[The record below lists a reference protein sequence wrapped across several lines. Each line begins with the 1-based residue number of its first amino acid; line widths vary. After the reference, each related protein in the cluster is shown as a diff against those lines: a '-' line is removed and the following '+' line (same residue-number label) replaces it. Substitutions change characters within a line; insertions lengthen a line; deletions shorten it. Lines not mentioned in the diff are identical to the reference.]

1 MAKRKRK
8 FIKMRVEEE
17 SVLSRDKLCEKL
29 DRLIENQY
37 RRNLN
42 KLKGSPLCLW
52 QHAGEDRYRLRYY
65 HSYREDMCDTM
76 MTVDIEK
83 GMERC
88 SVHGFIHK
96 PKGIWAC
103 FWGVIASVFIDF
115 LIISWCL
122 LFAESFDLGNALM
135 ISGAVCLV
143 RVYIC
148 VTLLELDRAKVKI
161 LREELNRVIQDR
173 PAPAAYETEGAGY
186 TESSDEPEEPENED
200 TEQEEDD
207 A

>member
-1 MAKRKRK
+1 MAKLKRK

-17 SVLSRDKLCEKL
+17 STLSRDELYAKL
-29 DRLIENQY
+29 DGIIESQY

-52 QHAGEDRYRLRYY
+52 QRAGDDCCKLKYY
-65 HSYREDMCDTM
+65 HSWREDMCDLM
-76 MTVDIEK
+76 MTLYVEK

-96 PKGIWAC
+96 PAGIWAC
-103 FWGVIASVFIDF
+103 FWGVIASVLIDF
-115 LIISWCL
+115 MIITWMI
-122 LFAESFDLGNALM
+122 LFAESFDLGGALM

-148 VTLLELDRAKVKI
+148 AALMELDREKVRI
-161 LREELNRVIQDR
+161 LREELYRVIRDKPGDEYR
-173 PAPAAYETEGAGY
+173 YVETE
-186 TESSDEPEEPENED
+186 D
-200 TEQEEDD
+200 EEDD
-207 A
+207 T

>member
-17 SVLSRDKLCEKL
+17 STLSRDELTAKL
-29 DRLIENQY
+29 DTLIDAQF

-42 KLKGSPLCLW
+42 KLKGSPLLLW
-52 QHAGEDRYRLRYY
+52 QHAGEDCYKLKYY

-96 PKGIWAC
+96 PPAIWAC

-115 LIISWCL
+115 LILSWL
-122 LFAESFDLGNALM
+122 VLFGENFDLSHGLM

-148 VTLLELDRAKVKI
+148 TALIELDREKVRI
-161 LREELNRVIQDR
+161 LREELYRVIRDK
-173 PAPAAYETEGAGY
+173 PGAVM
-186 TESSDEPEEPENED
+186 PENFADED
-200 TEQEEDD
+200 EEGDESN

>member
-17 SVLSRDKLCEKL
+17 STLSRDELNSKL
-29 DRLIENQY
+29 DALIDSQY

-52 QHAGEDRYRLRYY
+52 QHAGEDCFKLRYY
-65 HSYREDMCDTM
+65 HSYREDMCDMM
-76 MTVDIEK
+76 MTIDVEK

-96 PKGIWAC
+96 PAGIWAC

-115 LIISWCL
+115 LVLSWLL
-122 LFAESFDLGNALM
+122 LFTESFDLSKGLM
-135 ISGAVCLV
+135 VSGAICLV

-148 VTLLELDRAKVKI
+148 LALLELDRNKVKI
-161 LREELNRVIQDR
+161 LREELYRVIRDK
-173 PAPAAYETEGAGY
+173 PAEKTA
-186 TESSDEPEEPENED
+186 ED
-200 TEQEEDD
+200 EEDD
-207 A
+207 T

>member
-1 MAKRKRK
+1 MAKIKRK

-17 SVLSRDKLCEKL
+17 CVMSRDELNTKL
-29 DRLIENQY
+29 DGIIETQF

-52 QHAGEDRYRLRYY
+52 QHAGEDCYKLKYY

-76 MTVDIEK
+76 MTIDVEK

-88 SVHGFIHK
+88 SVHGIIHK
-96 PKGIWAC
+96 PPGIWAC

-115 LIISWCL
+115 LIISWML
-122 LFAESFDLGNALM
+122 LFTEAFDLGNALM
-135 ISGAVCLV
+135 VSAAVCLV

-148 VTLLELDRAKVKI
+148 VSLIELNREKVRV
-161 LREELNRVIQDR
+161 LREELYRVIRDK
-173 PAPAAYETEGAGY
+173 PSEDMPESFGDEDADEETE
-186 TESSDEPEEPENED
+186 EEERDD
-200 TEQEEDD
+200 TRD
-207 A
+207 